1 MTVSTART
9 PSRWVAPVIGA
20 FAALLGFWGSWIPSY
35 WGDEAA
41 SLMSAVRPLRSL
53 PAELLH
59 VDAVH
64 GAYYLL
70 LHVWVDLLGPSEAAT
85 RSLSAIA
92 IGIAAAGIV
101 LLGARWWKPSVGV
114 TAGIVFALLPRTTDL
129 AVEARSYALSIAA
142 AVWLT
147 LWVSSIIRRG
157 GARRWEWIGY
167 AVATVASG
175 ALFLYLLFLPA
186 VHLAAVL
193 TATRVGADPALR
205 ATRAARTRVLR
216 GWLRATI
223 AAAALSLP
231 FVVLTLAQ
239 KDQVAFLANRG
250 YLTLQNILATQWFST
265 PGTAIVLWTPILIGT
280 VASLSLGGRGPLGRL
295 AAGLGAAAGTR
306 ESDPHAS
313 RSVPAIWPTLVWL
326 LLPTLALVLLD
337 IAIAP
342 TYNMRYT
349 AYSLPAAALLAGAG
363 LVALAGLIA
372 RGPGASAS
380 LVICGLLAVAVSA
393 APHYA
398 SQRTEFAK
406 DGGADF
412 RAAADVIA
420 ADAGPG
426 DALLFGESVRPSRN
440 PRLVYRLY
448 QDRFSGLADPQL
460 RVAYDRKAGLW
471 DTLAPVSDVAP
482 ELTARRIW
490 LIERP
495 AAGHTAA
502 DTLTLMDAGYR
513 LVQRTILPRTE
524 VLRFEK
530 TTGGNP

>member
-1 MTVSTART
+1 MTVSAVRA
-9 PSRWVAPVIGA
+9 PSRWVAPAIGA
-20 FAALLGFWGSWIPSY
+20 FAAIVGFWGAWIPSY

-41 SLMSAVRPLRSL
+41 SLMSAVRPLASL

-64 GAYYLL
+64 GVYYLL
-70 LHVWVDLLGPSEAAT
+70 LHAWVDLFGLSEAAT

-92 IGIAAAGIV
+92 IGLAASGIV
-101 LLGARWWKPSVGV
+101 LLGARWWSPSVGA

-129 AVEARSYALSIAA
+129 AIEARSYALAIAA

-147 LWVSSIIRRG
+147 LWIASIIRRG
-157 GARRWEWIGY
+157 GARRLEWVGY
-167 AVATVASG
+167 AVATAASG

-186 VHLAAVL
+186 VHLATAL
-193 TATRVGADPALR
+193 TATRVGPDPEPA
-205 ATRAARTRVLR
+205 ATRVARTRVLR
-216 GWLRATI
+216 GWLRATVG
-223 AAAALSLP
+223 AAVLSLP
-231 FVVLTLAQ
+231 FVAVTLAQ

-250 YLTLQNILATQWFST
+250 YLTLQNVFATQWFSA
-265 PGTAIVLWTPILIGT
+265 PGTAVALWIPIVLGI
-280 VASLSLGGRGPLGRL
+280 VASFSVGRRGPLGRL
-295 AAGLGAAAGTR
+295 AAGLRTPASAA
-306 ESDPHAS
+306 DPHAP
-313 RSVPAIWPTLVWL
+313 RSVPALWPTLVWL

-342 TYNMRYT
+342 SYNMRYT

-363 LVALAGLIA
+363 LVALSGWIA
-372 RGPGASAS
+372 RVPGASVP
-380 LVICGLLAVAVSA
+380 LVICGLLAVAVA
-393 APHYA
+393 VAPHYT

-412 RAAADVIA
+412 RAAADAIA
-420 ADAGPG
+420 ADGGPG

-448 QDRFSGLADPQL
+448 PDRFTGMADPQL
-460 RVAYDRKAGLW
+460 RIAYDRKAGLW
-471 DTLAPVSDVAP
+471 DTLAPVSDVASG
-482 ELTARRIW
+482 LTAQRLW

-513 LVQRTILPRTE
+513 LVQRTTLPRTE
-524 VLRFEK
+524 VLRFER

>member
-1 MTVSTART
+1 
-9 PSRWVAPVIGA
+9 
-20 FAALLGFWGSWIPSY
+20 
-35 WGDEAA
+35 
-41 SLMSAVRPLRSL
+41 
-53 PAELLH
+53 
-59 VDAVH
+59 
-64 GAYYLL
+64 
-70 LHVWVDLLGPSEAAT
+70 
-85 RSLSAIA
+85 
-92 IGIAAAGIV
+92 
-101 LLGARWWKPSVGV
+101 
-114 TAGIVFALLPRTTDL
+114 
-129 AVEARSYALSIAA
+129 
-142 AVWLT
+142 
-147 LWVSSIIRRG
+147 
-157 GARRWEWIGY
+157 
-167 AVATVASG
+167 
-175 ALFLYLLFLPA
+175 
-186 VHLAAVL
+186 
-193 TATRVGADPALR
+193 
-205 ATRAARTRVLR
+205 
-216 GWLRATI
+216 
-223 AAAALSLP
+223 
-231 FVVLTLAQ
+231 
-239 KDQVAFLANRG
+239 
-250 YLTLQNILATQWFST
+250 
-265 PGTAIVLWTPILIGT
+265 
-280 VASLSLGGRGPLGRL
+280 
-295 AAGLGAAAGTR
+295 
-306 ESDPHAS
+306 
-313 RSVPAIWPTLVWL
+313 
-326 LLPTLALVLLD
+326 LLD

-372 RGPGASAS
+372 PGPGASAS
-380 LVICGLLAVAVSA
+380 LVICGLLAVAVAA

-448 QDRFSGLADPQL
+448 QDRFTGLADPQL
-460 RVAYDRKAGLW
+460 RAAYDRKAGLW